1 MKSNRSRYFA
11 ILLALQLVVVQG
23 CSLFKSDYAALQ
35 VNDLTAKVNDLP
47 DMQKRTLAQSEQ
59 ARKQLIEQFKKAYA
73 LAQAAEDEDLDD
85 SDEYKKRKVIIE
97 DQLLGREFSNR
108 NLEFSPSNDELTKF
122 AADNRATFDADIDLL
137 TGESGVK
144 ATDEEK
150 NAMSLQWADMK
161 IRAAKG
167 REAGLMKDPIVK
179 SKLRFELANLLAN
192 LYAGLVEDRN
202 KLSDQEKADYIA
214 KNPTADI
221 NDRKR
226 QIEALL
232 QRLKNGEPFEKI
244 ADEMNEDGTRGI
256 GGDLNWTMKG
266 KMDPEFEKAAFALG
280 KGQYTTEPVKSSFG
294 FHLIKVDDRR
304 AVKKD
309 ASIPPAPAGQ
319 PTAPPGPSSPP
330 SSGVEEEIRVRH
342 IFISTQEAESFERR
356 LIDERVKRAI
366 EDASLKYKVEVP
378 SDFTVEVPGFNP
390 HTNRLRQGGGTM
402 GPMRGGNP
410 TDGR

>member
-1 MKSNRSRYFA
+1 MKSNRSRFIA
-11 ILLALQLVVVQG
+11 LLLSLQLIAVQG
-23 CSLFKSDYAALQ
+23 CSLFKSDYATLE
-35 VNDLTAKVNDLP
+35 VSDLTVKVNDLP

-73 LAQAAEDEDLDD
+73 LAQAAEDEDLHKSDD
-85 SDEYKKRKVIIE
+85 YKKRSAIIE
-97 DQLLGREFSNR
+97 DQLIGREFSNR
-108 NLEFSPSNDELTKF
+108 NLEFSPSNDELTKY
-122 AADNRATFDADIDLL
+122 AADNKAAFDADLTLL
-137 TGESGVK
+137 AGESGLK

-167 REAGLMKDPIVK
+167 REAGLLKDPLVK

-202 KLSDQEKADYIA
+202 KLTEQEKADYIA
-214 KNPTADI
+214 KNPTADV
-221 NDRKR
+221 NDRKK
-226 QIEALL
+226 QIEGLL

-280 KGQYTTEPVKSSFG
+280 KGQYTMEPVRSSFG

-304 AVKKD
+304 PVKKD
-309 ASIPPAPAGQ
+309 PAAATAPGN
-319 PTAPPGPSSPP
+319 PTAPADKAPEAAGAL
-330 SSGVEEEIRVRH
+330 EEEIRVRH
-342 IFISTQEAESFERR
+342 IFISTQEADSFERR

-366 EDASLKYKVEVP
+366 EDATLKYAVAAP
-378 SDFTVEVPGFNP
+378 ADFKVEVPGFNP
-390 HTNRLRQGGGTM
+390 NTNRLRQGGGSM

-410 TDGR
+410 SDGR

>member
-1 MKSNRSRYFA
+1 MISNRSRYIALFLSVHLV
-11 ILLALQLVVVQG
+11 LLQG
-23 CSLFKSDYAALQ
+23 CSLFKSDYAKLE
-35 VNDLTAKVNDLP
+35 VSDLTVKVNDLP

-73 LAQAAEDEDLDD
+73 LAQAAEKEDLHKSDD
-85 SDEYKKRKVIIE
+85 YKKRSAIIE
-97 DQLLGREFSNR
+97 DQLLGREFTNR
-108 NLEFSPSNDELTKF
+108 NLDFSLSNDELTKF
-122 AADNRATFDADIDLL
+122 AADNKAAFDADFTLL
-137 TGESGVK
+137 AGETGLKV
-144 ATDEEK
+144 TDDEK
-150 NAMSLQWADMK
+150 NAMSLQWAEMK
-161 IRAAKG
+161 MRAAKG
-167 REAGLMKDPIVK
+167 REAGLLKDPIVK

-202 KLSDQEKADYIA
+202 KLSEQEKADYIA
-214 KNPTADI
+214 KNPTADV
-221 NDRKR
+221 NDRKK

-280 KGQYTTEPVKSSFG
+280 KGQYTVEPVRSSFG

-304 AVKKD
+304 PVKKD
-309 ASIPPAPAGQ
+309 PNAAPTSPASPEAAASPAPGAN
-319 PTAPPGPSSPP
+319 
-330 SSGVEEEIRVRH
+330 EEEIRVRH
-342 IFISTQEAESFERR
+342 IFISTQEADTFERR

-366 EDASLKYKVEVP
+366 EDATLKYPVDAP
-378 SDFTVEVPGFNP
+378 LDFKVEVPGFNP
-390 HTNRLRQGGGTM
+390 NTNRLRQGGGSM

>member
-1 MKSNRSRYFA
+1 LISNRSRYIALFLSVHLV
-11 ILLALQLVVVQG
+11 LLQG
-23 CSLFKSDYAALQ
+23 CSLFKSDYAKLE
-35 VNDLTAKVNDLP
+35 VSDLTVKVNDLP

-73 LAQAAEDEDLDD
+73 LAQAAEKEDLHKSDD
-85 SDEYKKRKVIIE
+85 YKKRSAIIE
-97 DQLLGREFSNR
+97 DQLLGREFTNR
-108 NLEFSPSNDELTKF
+108 NLDFSLSNDELTKF
-122 AADNRATFDADIDLL
+122 AADNKAAFDADFTLL
-137 TGESGVK
+137 AGETGLKV
-144 ATDEEK
+144 TDDEK
-150 NAMSLQWADMK
+150 NAMSLQWAEMK
-161 IRAAKG
+161 MRAAKG
-167 REAGLMKDPIVK
+167 REAGLLKDPIVK

-202 KLSDQEKADYIA
+202 KLSEQEKADYIA
-214 KNPTADI
+214 KNPTADV
-221 NDRKR
+221 NDRKK

-280 KGQYTTEPVKSSFG
+280 KGQYTVEPVRSSFG

-304 AVKKD
+304 PVKKD
-309 ASIPPAPAGQ
+309 PNAAPTSPASPEAAASPAPGAN
-319 PTAPPGPSSPP
+319 
-330 SSGVEEEIRVRH
+330 EEEIRVRH
-342 IFISTQEAESFERR
+342 IFISTQEADTFERR

-366 EDASLKYKVEVP
+366 EDATLKYPVDAP
-378 SDFTVEVPGFNP
+378 LDFKVEVPGFNP
-390 HTNRLRQGGGTM
+390 NTNRLRQGGGSM